1 MPKSKQRKG
10 HKQKVAS
17 FKKRTLDAKRSFENK
32 MRNFYIEQQ
41 QMMLQK
47 QIEEQQALQ
56 GQEIEELNIEDFNLE
71 PEIEPIVQ
79 EDVPTIVEGVSTPED
94 LK

>member
-10 HKQKVAS
+10 HKEKVAS
-17 FKKRTLDAKRSFENK
+17 YKKKTLDAKRSFDKK
-32 MRNFYIEQQ
+32 MRDFYMEQQ

-47 QIEEQQALQ
+47 QIQEQQAAE
-56 GQEIEELNIEDFNLE
+56 GQELEGLNIEDFELDTD
-71 PEIEPIVQ
+71 IEPVFEEVI
-79 EDVPTIVEGVSTPED
+79 PTIVEGVTSPEE